1 MSTITFDTLKFSKTL
16 ENAGF
21 SAAQAEALANAQQTA
36 LAEATDNAL
45 ARRSD
50 IAELGYE
57 LRLVKWMVGAS
68 IALATA
74 SVSMMAKII
83 LGH

>member
-16 ENAGF
+16 ESAGF
-21 SAAQAEALANAQQTA
+21 SSAQAEALAEAQRAA
-36 LAEATDNAL
+36 LSEATDNAL
-45 ARRSD
+45 ATRAD
-50 IAELGYE
+50 VAELRYE

-68 IALATA
+68 IAMSAGIL
-74 SVSMMAKII
+74 SMVAKLI